1 MNLELVLRSW
11 FDERT
16 GIGNKHTS
24 VHTVQTLMTPP
35 SQIKMTNL
43 NK

>member
-16 GIGNKHTS
+16 GIVNKHTS
-24 VHTVQTLMTPP
+24 VQTLMTPP